1 MKMFL
6 ALPIAFVAAVTPRSE
21 QQPVFSTRT
30 EIVRVDVL
38 ATDGGRPI
46 VGLQVQDF
54 EVIDSGVPQRIDR
67 VLTEDASLEAW
78 LLLDQSG
85 SIRTQRGELE
95 DAARTFLA
103 QLSDRDRVGLITF
116 RHGITLHFDLSPVT
130 QGLKDLPTTQ
140 AEGFTSL
147 RDALAVALALR
158 DSRMDR
164 AMILMLS
171 DGVDTMSWLS
181 EDQLATSAAHSEAVI
196 YPVIK
201 TTNQGSAVA
210 GARYLQRL
218 ADQTGGRVVRL
229 EDGKKLS
236 TTFQAV
242 LTEMKARYVLTY
254 SPVGVS
260 RSGWHDIRVR
270 LTNHAGKLHARRG
283 YHVAGAD

>member
-1 MKMFL
+1 MKMSH
-6 ALPIAFVAAVTPRSE
+6 ALLMALVAAVTPRWA

-30 EIVRVDVL
+30 EIVRIDVL
-38 ATDGGRPI
+38 ATGGGKPI
-46 VGLQVQDF
+46 VGLQAQDF

-85 SIRTQRGELE
+85 SIRAQRGELE
-95 DAARTFLA
+95 DAARRFLA
-103 QLSDRDRVGLITF
+103 QLSDRDRVGFITF
-116 RHGITLHFDLSPVT
+116 RHGITLHFDLSPAA
-130 QGLKDLPTTQ
+130 LHLEDLPTTQ

-147 RDALAVALALR
+147 RDALAIALALR
-158 DSRMDR
+158 DSRLDR

-171 DGVDTMSWLS
+171 DGADTMSWLS
-181 EDQLATSAAHSEAVI
+181 EDQLAASVARSEAVI

-201 TTNQGSAVA
+201 MTGQGAAVA
-210 GARYLQRL
+210 GGRYLQRL

-236 TTFQAV
+236 MTFQAV
-242 LTEMKARYVLTY
+242 LAEMKARYVLTY

-270 LTNHAGKLHARRG
+270 LTNRPGKLHARRG
-283 YHVAGAD
+283 YHVAE

>member
-6 ALPIAFVAAVTPRSE
+6 ALLIALVAAVTPRSE

-38 ATDGGRPI
+38 ATDGGKPI
-46 VGLQVQDF
+46 VGLQVRDF

-67 VLTEDASLEAW
+67 VLTGDASLEAW

-95 DAARTFLA
+95 DAARTFLE

-116 RHGITLHFDLSPVT
+116 RHGITLHFDLSPVA
-130 QGLKDLPTTQ
+130 QRLKDLPTTQ

-158 DSRMDR
+158 DSRLDR
-164 AMILMLS
+164 ALILMLS
-171 DGVDTMSWLS
+171 DGMDTMSWLS
-181 EDQLATSAAHSEAVI
+181 EEQLATSVAHSEAVI
-196 YPVIK
+196 YPVVK
-201 TTNQGSAVA
+201 TMNQGATVA
-210 GARYLQRL
+210 GVRYLQLL
-218 ADQTGGRVVRL
+218 ADQSGGRVVRL
-229 EDGKKLS
+229 EDGTKLS

-270 LTNHAGKLHARRG
+270 LTNRPGRLHARRG
-283 YHVAGAD
+283 YHVAE

>member
-1 MKMFL
+1 
-6 ALPIAFVAAVTPRSE
+6 
-21 QQPVFSTRT
+21 
-30 EIVRVDVL
+30 
-38 ATDGGRPI
+38 
-46 VGLQVQDF
+46 VQDF

-78 LLLDQSG
+78 LLLDQSS

-103 QLSDRDRVGLITF
+103 QLSGRDRVGLITF
-116 RHGITLHFDLSPVT
+116 RHGITLHFDLSPVA
-130 QGLKDLPTTQ
+130 QRLKDFPTTQ

-158 DSRMDR
+158 DSRLDR

-181 EDQLATSAAHSEAVI
+181 EDQLATSAARSEAVI
-196 YPVIK
+196 YPVVK
-201 TTNQGSAVA
+201 MTNQGAAVA

-218 ADQTGGRVVRL
+218 ADQTGGRVVRV

-270 LTNHAGKLHARRG
+270 LTNRAGKLHARRG
-283 YHVAGAD
+283 YHVADVD

>member
-6 ALPIAFVAAVTPRSE
+6 ALLAGLVAAVSPHAA

-30 EIVRVDVL
+30 EIVRIDVL
-38 ATDGGRPI
+38 ATDGGKPI
-46 VGLQVQDF
+46 VGLQRQDF

-67 VLTEDASLEAW
+67 VLTEEASLEAW

-95 DAARTFLA
+95 DAARTLLA
-103 QLSDRDRVGLITF
+103 QLADRDRVGLITF
-116 RHGITLHFDLSPVT
+116 RHGITLHFDLSPVA
-130 QGLKDLPTTQ
+130 QGLTDFPKTQ

-158 DSRMDR
+158 DSRLDR
-164 AMILMLS
+164 AMILILS
-171 DGVDTMSWLS
+171 DGADTMSWLS

-196 YPVIK
+196 YPVVK
-201 TTNQGSAVA
+201 MTNQAAAVA

-229 EDGKKLS
+229 EDGKQLS

-270 LTNHAGKLHARRG
+270 LTNRAGKLHARRG
-283 YHVAGAD
+283 YHVAEVD